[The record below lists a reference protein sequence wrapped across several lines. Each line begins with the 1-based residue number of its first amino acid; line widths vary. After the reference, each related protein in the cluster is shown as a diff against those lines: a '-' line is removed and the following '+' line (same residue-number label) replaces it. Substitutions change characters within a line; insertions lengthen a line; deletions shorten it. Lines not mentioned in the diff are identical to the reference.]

1 MQKLTKTQKALL
13 STLLNFVYMSAL
25 GADSTTRMR
34 EWNGMVQ
41 LYGER
46 IIPTLKD
53 VAHHTGECRVLR
65 AQAKIAGVEMDQALY
80 EKHLIIAKSFAH
92 QGAEDW

>member
-1 MQKLTKTQKALL
+1 MVKLTKTQKALL
-13 STLLNFVYMSAL
+13 SSLINFVHMSAL
-25 GADSTTRMR
+25 GTDSTERMR

-53 VAHHTGECRVLR
+53 VAHHAGECRILR
-65 AQAKIAGVEMDQALY
+65 AQAKMAGVEMDEAKY
-80 EKHLIIAKSFAH
+80 THHLIIAKSFAH